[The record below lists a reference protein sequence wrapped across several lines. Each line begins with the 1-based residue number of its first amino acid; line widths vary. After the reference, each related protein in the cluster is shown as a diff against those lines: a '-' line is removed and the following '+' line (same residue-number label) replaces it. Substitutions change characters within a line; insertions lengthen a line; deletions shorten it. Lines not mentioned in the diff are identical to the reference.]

1 MNDFTKIDHLSLK
14 TLSLDTQITEYCDMN
29 TRIVE
34 FERLWVATM
43 FPPPMPLQRSTN
55 IYEVLSDEDRERWAA
70 STYGE
75 REAIEQE
82 HRIKNGLDI
91 PTPVPY
97 YECDDDDDLRW
108 IE

>member
-1 MNDFTKIDHLSLK
+1 MKEFTKIDHFSLK
-14 TLSLDTQITEYCDMN
+14 YLSVDTQITEYCDMN
-29 TRIVE
+29 ARIAE

-43 FPPPMPLQRSTN
+43 LPPPMPLQRSTN
-55 IYEVLSDEDRERWAA
+55 IYEVLSDEDRERWAV

-82 HRIKNGLDI
+82 HRTKNGLDL
-91 PTPVPY
+91 PSPVPY